1 MIEWEE
7 KYSIGISIIDEEHKE
22 LIRIMNAAMV
32 AKQHND
38 NIDEISKLLK
48 ELTTYALKHFS
59 TEESYM
65 AEFNYPEF
73 QYHKEEHHDF
83 SKKAI
88 EYCNRVIE
96 GDCHIAN
103 EILEYLKQWL
113 VSHIQITDKKYVE
126 CFRKNGI
133 K

>member
-22 LIRIMNAAMV
+22 LIRIMNAAIV
-32 AKQHND
+32 AKQHNS
-38 NIDEISKLLK
+38 NIEDISKLLK
-48 ELTTYALKHFS
+48 ELTVYALNHFS

-65 AEFNYPEF
+65 VEFNYPEF

-83 SKKAI
+83 SNKVI
-88 EYCNRVIE
+88 EYCIRVIE
-96 GDCHIAN
+96 VDCHVAN

-113 VSHIQITDKKYVE
+113 INHIQITDKKYVE
-126 CFRKNGI
+126 CFKKNGL

>member
-7 KYSIGISIIDEEHKE
+7 KYSIGISIVDEEHKE

-38 NIDEISKLLK
+38 NIDEISELLK

-59 TEESYM
+59 TEEYYM
-65 AEFNYPEF
+65 VEFNYPEF
-73 QYHKEEHHDF
+73 QYHKGEHHDF

-88 EYCNRVIE
+88 EYCNRVIK

-113 VSHIQITDKKYVE
+113 VNHIQITDKKYVE